1 MLLVDLSTPAGISD
15 CEGLVKEQ
23 KKASINFPGAQ
34 FTTYFTYITS
44 TKVQTLTAEALSA
57 GSNACSGT
65 LFTCLTSTTVQIL
78 TPEEVVLQGRC
89 LSFALGQRQV

>member
-23 KKASINFPGAQ
+23 KKASMNFPGAQ
-34 FTTYFTYITS
+34 FTPHFTYITS
-44 TKVQTLTAEALSA
+44 TKVQTLTAEALRA
-57 GSNACSGT
+57 GSHACAGT
-65 LFTCLTSTTVQIL
+65 QFTCFTSTTVQIL

-89 LSFALGQRQV
+89 LSFALGPRQA